1 MKITFLNL
9 GKQPIANNFLPKE
22 SLEKKEYFFDLEV
35 VFNTKNNLVS
45 LKKFVEPEKMF
56 NDQYVYHS
64 SQSSTMRNHFR
75 NISNL
80 LKNEFKPNKVVEIGS
95 NDGVFSFNFDQEKTF
110 CVEPC
115 GNFAK
120 ITSNKNYKTYN
131 NFWNYKISNKIK
143 TNHGL
148 IDLVYSANCMC
159 HIQDLN
165 DAFSSIYNLLSEEGI
180 FVFED
185 PSLLKM
191 ISRNSFD
198 QIYDEHAH
206 IFSVLSIKKL
216 LEQNNLDL
224 FRVESLNTHGGSNR
238 IFACKKDTRKI
249 EESVTLFL
257 KEEIDAGLDKIEIF
271 QNFAK
276 RVEKNK
282 KDLVEILRKFKLQ
295 NKKIVSYG
303 ATSKSTT
310 VFNYCEIND
319 NLIEYITDT
328 TIAKQG
334 KFSPGV
340 HIPVYSDKM
349 FDKTV
354 DVAFLGAWNFKKEI
368 FEKEKDFLARG
379 GVFITHIPEVKVI
392 NQEEIRNYVDIKTNR
407 SKI

>member
-22 SLEKKEYFFDLEV
+22 YLQKKEYFFDLEV
-35 VFNTKNNLVS
+35 VFDTNNNLVS
-45 LKKFVEPEKMF
+45 LKNFVEPEKMF

-64 SQSSTMRNHFR
+64 SQSRTMRNHFK
-75 NISNL
+75 NVSSL
-80 LKNEFKPNKVVEIGS
+80 LKNEFNPDKVVEIGS
-95 NDGVFSFNFDQEKTF
+95 NDGVFSFNFNQEKTF

-120 ITSNKNYKTYN
+120 ITAGKNYKTYN
-131 NFWNYKISNKIK
+131 EFWNYKTSNQIK
-143 TNHGL
+143 NNHGL
-148 IDLVYSANCMC
+148 VDLVYSANCMC
-159 HIQDLN
+159 HIQDLD
-165 DAFSSIYNLLSEEGI
+165 DAFSSVYNLLSDKGI

-206 IFSVLSIKKL
+206 IFSVLSLKNL
-216 LEQNNLDL
+216 LEKNNLDL
-224 FRVESLNTHGGSNR
+224 FRVEGLNIHGGSNR
-238 IFACKKDTRKI
+238 IFACKKNTRKI
-249 EESVTLFL
+249 ENSVSLFL
-257 KEEIDAGLDKIEIF
+257 KEEINAGLDKIETF

-282 KDLVEILRKFKLQ
+282 KDLVKILSNFKSQ

-310 VFNYCEIND
+310 VFNYCEID
-319 NLIEYITDT
+319 DKLIDYITDT

-334 KFSPGV
+334 KYSPGV
-340 HIPVYSDKM
+340 HIPVHSDKM
-349 FDKTV
+349 FDETV

-379 GVFITHIPEVKVI
+379 GVFVTHVPEVKI
-392 NQEEIRNYVDIKTNR
+392 I
-407 SKI
+407 S